1 MQRIPLAEY
10 AAKRHAW
17 TAEKLGMSQG
27 SLSKAI
33 REGRSIF
40 VIVSDD
46 GALSAL
52 EEKPFPGQ
60 RRQGLPSQ
68 HTNNNP
74 AGSDSS
80 GLEVPVN
87 PSSAQRINKLAPPE
101 ALA

>member
-10 AAKRHAW
+10 AAKRHAG

-46 GALSAL
+46 GSLSAL

-60 RRQGLPSQ
+60 RRHSSPNQHPKNSPS
-68 HTNNNP
+68 
-74 AGSDSS
+74 GSIAS
-80 GLEVPVN
+80 GSEVPVTL
-87 PSSAQRINKLAPPE
+87 SSIQQETP
-101 ALA
+101 

>member
-10 AAKRHAW
+10 AAKRHAG

-46 GALSAL
+46 GKLSAL

-60 RRQGLPSQ
+60 RRRSLANRY
-68 HTNNNP
+68 TNNNP

-80 GLEVPVN
+80 CSEVPVV
-87 PSSAQRINKLAPPE
+87 PSSTGKGK
-101 ALA
+101 